1 MTLRSNS
8 TLHLAFSAALT
19 ARHPAIKRHRLVPLH
34 TCLGISPEPP
44 VGRFSVRACAE
55 RADGHLPLLSGVARA
70 RLPQVAMT
78 LLDQLTSARMQLT
91 LSAARDWLQQ
101 KSSLADKVVGPGMQY
116 SSSSS
121 RMPMPWA
128 TPAQTLNNS
137 KDMGVSV

>member
-19 ARHPAIKRHRLVPLH
+19 ARHPAIKRHRLVPFH

-44 VGRFSVRACAE
+44 VRRCSVYSGAE
-55 RADGHLPLLSGVARA
+55 RADGHLSFLSSVARA
-70 RLPQVAMT
+70 RLPQVVMT
-78 LLDQLTSARMQLT
+78 FLNQLTFTRKKSTQ
-91 LSAARDWLQQ
+91 SAASDWLQQ
-101 KSSLADKVVGPGMQY
+101 KSSLADKVVGPGMQH
-116 SSSSS
+116 SSS

-128 TPAQTLNNS
+128 TPPRTLNNS